1 MPATATKEKTDAE
14 KLAELIRSLV
24 KKLSEGNGE
33 WGKLSE
39 DLTED
44 LLDALEKA
52 NICFLPKADVR
63 CSQWGYRGQTDGNDI
78 YLCPGANEA
87 VLLHELV
94 HWAGGKELD
103 AEAIENHL
111 YVAKNSAPTGDD
123 FAKFISEDPCLFKD
137 GKDRLV
143 VSKYVIWKPDGGAMW
158 FQVGTRRAP
167 RKGKKLDAT
176 FPASSADRSDL
187 DKKNLPECSQSM
199 TQKCGAVCK
208 DFDQYGYCDR
218 KVYQPPCY
226 QHRTFGP
233 EY

>member
-1 MPATATKEKTDAE
+1 MPTKTDAE
-14 KLAELIRSLV
+14 KIADLIKSLV

-52 NICFLPKADVR
+52 NISFLPKSDTR
-63 CSQWGYRGQTDGNDI
+63 CSQLGYRGQVDGNNI

-94 HWAGGKELD
+94 HFAGGQELD

-111 YVAKNSAPTGDD
+111 YVVKNSDPSIDD
-123 FAKFISEDPCLFKD
+123 FYKFIKENPCAFMD
-137 GKDRLV
+137 GKDQLLV
-143 VSKYVIWKPDGGAMW
+143 SRYVIWNPKSGAMW
-158 FQVGTRRAP
+158 FQIGTRKSP
-167 RKGKKLDAT
+167 RKGNKVDAS
-176 FPASSADRSDL
+176 FPAPSTVKDALSKL
-187 DKKNLPECSQSM
+187 TIPECSKSM
-199 TQKCGAVCK
+199 AQKCGAPCK
-208 DFDQYGYCDR
+208 DFDHYGYCDR

-226 QHRTFGP
+226 QHRSVGP